1 MIGLPVPPLRVDKET
16 ILNVQAVL
24 QSAVNRGT
32 DPVRALDELGLLHYE
47 SKRLQAM
54 ADTLEQAAQL
64 LSEITTGQLA
74 TVVGDRRPQTVLD
87 TKRHIE
93 MWLRHEAAKVR
104 AAIVT

>member
-1 MIGLPVPPLRVDKET
+1 MLKADADTVLE
-16 ILNVQAVL
+16 VQGVL
-24 QSAVNRGT
+24 ASAAARGT

-47 SKRLQAM
+47 SRRLQAM
-54 ADTLEQAAQL
+54 AGTLEQAAQL

-74 TVVGDRRPQTVLD
+74 TLANDRRPQTPLD

-93 MWLRHEAAKVR
+93 MWLRAEAAKVR